1 MIKTLRA
8 VLFLTLFCSFSAS
21 AAYFKGASS
30 AKEYYAS
37 QVEAQLRQM
46 PNRYA
51 HVRYN
56 FGSSSSRYM
65 DCSSFIMRVA
75 RDVFD
80 VQIPRTTL
88 GQVGVGERI
97 SRSELQ
103 PGDLILF
110 FTNSSRSR
118 RHVGMYVGND
128 EFLHISSGRS
138 RVVIVSL
145 SRFINGRSTSFWQA
159 RRIANV
165 VPDNGIYSTP
175 DLIPEP
181 QDELLSPEWY

>member
-1 MIKTLRA
+1 MTKTLRA
-8 VLFLTLFCSFSAS
+8 VLFLVLFSSFTAS
-21 AAYFKGASS
+21 AAYLKGSSS

-37 QVEAQLRQM
+37 QVEANLREM
-46 PNRYA
+46 PARYA
-51 HVRYN
+51 HVRYS
-56 FGSSSSRYM
+56 FGSSSQRYM

-75 RDVFD
+75 NDLFD

-88 GQVGVGERI
+88 GQVGVGQRV

-110 FTNSSRSR
+110 YTNSSRSR

-165 VPDNGIYSTP
+165 VPDGGLMSEP
-175 DLIPEP
+175 SLIPEP
-181 QDELLSPEWY
+181 QDALLSPEWF